1 MEFQVLTS
9 RPVSARG
16 ATSVGAQVDLPPV
29 VGLAPVAQR
38 VRALSVV
45 RWGAAQAVEIV
56 GRSPAMIALLAR
68 LEKVA
73 RYREPVLITGESG
86 VGKESLAQAVYLLG
100 QPNGGPYVSV
110 NCPQYQEGNLTVSE
124 LFGHTKG
131 SFTGA
136 VADRRGA
143 FEEANGGVI
152 FLDEVGDLHTTAQA
166 MLLRA
171 LATGEFRP
179 LGANRPRSADVR
191 VVSAT
196 NRQLNALMIT
206 QEFRYDLFF
215 RLRHFHLHVPPLR
228 ERGDDWRLVV
238 DACLAR
244 MAAKYGVE
252 KRCSQRA
259 LSLLESYDWPGN
271 VRQLLSVI
279 STGYAMADNDVI
291 EPEDFE
297 NLLEQR
303 GEAQA
308 QPVDTVRRE
317 PALAAPS
324 YTGADAVRLLDDVRT
339 GERTFWDAIY
349 QPFLNRD
356 LNREQVRAIVA
367 EGLREA
373 GGSYRRLID
382 ILRLLPA
389 EYQKLM
395 AFLRHHNLKP

>member
-1 MEFQVLTS
+1 MECEVLTS
-9 RPVSARG
+9 RPLSARD
-16 ATSVGAQVDLPPV
+16 AMSVGTRADVAPGA
-29 VGLAPVAQR
+29 GLAPIAQH
-38 VRALSVV
+38 VRALSIV
-45 RWGAAQAVEIV
+45 RWGTSQPVEIV
-56 GRSPAMIALLAR
+56 GQSPAIVALLSR

-110 NCPQYQEGNLTVSE
+110 NCPQYQDGNLTVSE
-124 LFGHTKG
+124 LFGHMKG

-143 FEEANGGVI
+143 FEEAHGGVI

-179 LGANRPRSADVR
+179 LGASRARSADVR

-196 NRQLNALMIT
+196 NRPLNTLMIT
-206 QEFRYDLFF
+206 QEFRTDLFF

-228 ERGDDWRLVV
+228 ERGDDWQLIIA
-238 DACLAR
+238 ACLERLAS
-244 MAAKYGVE
+244 KYGIE
-252 KRCSQRA
+252 KRCSPRTLA
-259 LSLLESYDWPGN
+259 MLGAYRWPGN

-279 STGYAMADNDVI
+279 STGYALADADVI
-291 EPEDFE
+291 EPEHFE
-297 NLLEQR
+297 NLLDHTADA
-303 GEAQA
+303 GGTALPEAS
-308 QPVDTVRRE
+308 P
-317 PALAAPS
+317 PAPIAAPNAS
-324 YTGADAVRLLDDVRT
+324 MLLDQVR
-339 GERTFWDAIY
+339 GGQLTFWEGIY

-356 LNREQVRAIVA
+356 LNREQVRSVIAD
-367 EGLREA
+367 GLREA

-382 ILRLLPA
+382 LFRLPLSD
-389 EYQKLM
+389 YQKMM

>member
-9 RPVSARG
+9 RPLSARDSR
-16 ATSVGAQVDLPPV
+16 SVAVRTDAAPLAGLTPIAQH
-29 VGLAPVAQR
+29 
-38 VRALSVV
+38 VRALSIV

-56 GRSPAMIALLAR
+56 GQSPAMVALLSR

-143 FEEANGGVI
+143 FEEAHGGVI
-152 FLDEVGDLHTTAQA
+152 FLDEVGDLHSTAQA

-179 LGANRPRSADVR
+179 LGATRARSADVR

-196 NRQLNALMIT
+196 NRPLNTLMIT
-206 QEFRYDLFF
+206 QEFRCDLFF
-215 RLRHFHLHVPPLR
+215 RLRHFHLHIPPLR
-228 ERGDDWRLVV
+228 ERGDDWRFII
-238 DACLAR
+238 DASLERLAR
-244 MAAKYGVE
+244 KYGVE
-252 KRCSQRA
+252 KRCSPRA
-259 LSLLESYDWPGN
+259 LTMLGGYRWPGN
-271 VRQLLSVI
+271 VRQLVSVI
-279 STGYAMADNDVI
+279 STGYALADADVI
-291 EPEDFE
+291 EPEHFE
-297 NLLEQR
+297 NLIDHHADAGDTSHRPTPGPPAEPAPAAAPNASTLLEQ
-303 GEAQA
+303 
-308 QPVDTVRRE
+308 VRSRQ
-317 PALAAPS
+317 L
-324 YTGADAVRLLDDVRT
+324 
-339 GERTFWDAIY
+339 TFWEGVY

-356 LNREQVRAIVA
+356 LNREQVRSVIAD
-367 EGLREA
+367 GLREA
-373 GGSYRRLID
+373 GGSYRRLIE
-382 ILRLLPA
+382 LLGLPLSD
-389 EYQKLM
+389 YQKVM

>member
-9 RPVSARG
+9 RSLSARD
-16 ATSVGAQVDLPPV
+16 ASSVGTRTDVPPV
-29 VGLAPVAQR
+29 AGLTPIAQQ
-38 VRALSVV
+38 VRAISIV

-56 GRSPAMIALLAR
+56 GGSPAIVALLSR

-110 NCPQYQEGNLTVSE
+110 NCPQYQDGNLTVSE

-143 FEEANGGVI
+143 FEEAHGGVI
-152 FLDEVGDLHTTAQA
+152 FLDEVGDLHSTAQA

-179 LGANRPRSADVR
+179 LGATRPRSADVR

-196 NRQLNALMIT
+196 NRPLNTLMIT
-206 QEFRYDLFF
+206 QEFRCDLFF

-228 ERGDDWRLVV
+228 ERGDDWRLIIA
-238 DACLAR
+238 ACLAR
-244 MAAKYGVE
+244 LARKYGVE
-252 KRCSQRA
+252 KRCSTRA
-259 LSLLESYDWPGN
+259 LAMLGAYRWPGN
-271 VRQLLSVI
+271 VRQLVSVI
-279 STGYAMADNDVI
+279 STGYALADADVI
-291 EPEDFE
+291 EPEHFE
-297 NLLEQR
+297 NLIDATADAGDTSHTAQAREAAAAPVTSPNASMLLEQ
-303 GEAQA
+303 
-308 QPVDTVRRE
+308 VRARQ
-317 PALAAPS
+317 L
-324 YTGADAVRLLDDVRT
+324 
-339 GERTFWDAIY
+339 TFWEGIY

-356 LNREQVRAIVA
+356 LNREQVRTVIAD
-367 EGLREA
+367 GLRES
-373 GGSYRRLID
+373 GGSYRRL
-382 ILRLLPA
+382 LELFGLPLGD
-389 EYQKLM
+389 YQKMM